1 MTFKATD
8 FPEFA
13 GGITMTITGL
23 LLREGELSFIHTVY
37 YTSCSAAHSAK
48 EFIRSNLFPQQNV
61 Y

>member
-1 MTFKATD
+1 
-8 FPEFA
+8 
-13 GGITMTITGL
+13 MTITGL